1 MDGKRAAIRTLLFT
15 SLILA
20 ATTHAA
26 SAEACAISTLDTE
39 GSMSFIVA
47 AIALVSSTIAIA
59 YMYSKLR
66 EDAQMGVWAKDEA
79 GNLLVTVFLFV
90 GLVAVFQGSCDIAKS
105 YTHGKAPLDA
115 AGSYLDRLIQA
126 NGMNVLRQ
134 LTYGSVNN
142 QFTATQYWYIGA
154 TPFYGHGAA
163 TYANARTLSAQKEFV
178 IDLYIPLLAS
188 LNAQKYLLQG
198 INWIGLSLVLPFAF
212 VMRLLP
218 PTREF
223 GNLLV
228 ALFFTIYIVVPTLY
242 AMSGEAFEKIVA
254 TPRCVDCSVHNFYNF
269 ALDEGD
275 GRDGGAASAAT
286 WQNSVMYRIGST
298 IPQAVFLPNLV
309 LVVSIT
315 CIMSLSKAL
324 KSIAV

>member
-1 MDGKRAAIRTLLFT
+1 MLLFA
-15 SLILA
+15 SIFLA
-20 ATTHAA
+20 AAA
-26 SAEACAISTLDTE
+26 HTASAAPLAEACSISTLDTE
-39 GSMSFIVA
+39 GSMSFIVMA
-47 AIALVSSTIAIA
+47 MALVSTAIALA

-66 EDAQMGVWAKDEA
+66 EDPNMGVWAKDEA
-79 GNLLVTVFLFV
+79 GNLLVTVFLFI
-90 GLVAVFQGSCDIAKS
+90 GLVVVFQGSCDIAKS
-105 YTHGKAPLDA
+105 FSHGKAPLDA
-115 AGSYLDRLIQA
+115 ANSYLDRLIQS
-126 NGMNVLRQ
+126 NGLNVLRQ

-154 TPFYGHGAA
+154 TPFFGHGAA
-163 TYANARTLSAQKEFV
+163 TFANARALSSQKEFV

-188 LNAQKYLLQG
+188 LNAQKYLMQG

-228 ALFFTIYIVVPTLY
+228 ALFFTIYIVVPLLY

-254 TPRCVDCSVHNFYNF
+254 TPKCVDCSVHNFYTF

-275 GRDGGAASAAT
+275 GTDGGAASGAT
-286 WQNSVMYRIGST
+286 WQNSALYRIGST

>member
-1 MDGKRAAIRTLLFT
+1 MANAREALRRVSLFASLL
-15 SLILA
+15 LALA
-20 ATTHAA
+20 AAPISAA
-26 SAEACAISTLDTE
+26 GTEACSISTLDTE

-47 AIALVSSTIAIA
+47 AMALVSAAIALA
-59 YMYSKLR
+59 YMYSKVR
-66 EDAQMGVWAKDEA
+66 EDAQAGVCAKDEA
-79 GNLLVTVFLFV
+79 GNLLITVFLFV
-90 GLVAVFQGSCDIAKS
+90 GLVVFFQGSCDIAKS
-105 YTHGKAPLDA
+105 YAHGKAPLDA
-115 AGSYLDRLIQA
+115 AVAYLDRLIQA
-126 NGMNVLRQ
+126 NGLNVLRQ

-163 TYANARTLSAQKEFV
+163 TYANARALSTQKEFV

-188 LNAQKYLLQG
+188 LNAQKYLLLA

-212 VMRLLP
+212 VMRLLQ

-242 AMSGEAFEKIVA
+242 AMSGEVFEKIVA
-254 TPRCVDCSVHNFYNF
+254 RPSCVDCSVHNFYVF

-275 GRDGGAASAAT
+275 GTDGGANSAAT
-286 WQNSVMYRIGST
+286 WQNSVMYRLGST

-315 CIMSLSKAL
+315 CIMSL
-324 KSIAV
+324 